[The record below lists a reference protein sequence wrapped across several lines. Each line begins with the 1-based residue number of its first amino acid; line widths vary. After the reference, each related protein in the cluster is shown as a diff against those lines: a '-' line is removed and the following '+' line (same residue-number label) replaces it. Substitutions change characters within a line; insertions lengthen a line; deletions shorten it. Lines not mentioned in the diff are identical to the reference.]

1 MTRYIDADALMDEL
15 NTEWYADA
23 EKRMQGVGDVISIC
37 GMNRAF
43 AVMRL
48 SAAPSADVVEVVRC
62 KDCVNRRTTRCQMYW
77 ESDDHKEQYSWE
89 NDNEFCSEGCRATAQ
104 EGAER

>member
-23 EKRMQGVGDVISIC
+23 EKRMQGVGDAISIC

-48 SAAPSADVVEVVRC
+48 FDAPTADVVEVVHARWKNDMNC
-62 KDCVNRRTTRCQMYW
+62 SACGYLYDTGEYTNAKKFCPYCGAKMDADSKDVSH
-77 ESDDHKEQYSWE
+77 E
-89 NDNEFCSEGCRATAQ
+89 
-104 EGAER
+104 